1 VVTYQNRVVMRET
14 LDDALAEMFG
24 GATGRR
30 ARTPAIAADTTA
42 AAGVAT
48 GDSRLPTLLQE
59 ARQRY
64 QNAIQAQ
71 RELNWARYGEEM
83 RRLGELLDQ
92 ISK

>member
-1 VVTYQNRVVMRET
+1 MRET

-30 ARTPAIAADTTA
+30 APTPEIAADSTP
-42 AAGVAT
+42 AAGTAT

-71 RELNWARYGEEM
+71 RELDWARYGEEM
-83 RRLGELLDQ
+83 RRLGEVLDR